1 MPTHSTYS
9 SSVEVATGAVL
20 SYGFDFYLNG
30 VIPLEIERLWFSDSD
45 FSGRLGYGVHSIF
58 DVQLKIDEESIG
70 LLTKEGDSISF
81 PRFFSPE
88 ETYLNIAEQMEAR
101 CTAEG
106 ECYIWN
112 RKEDLYY
119 STLPKKKMK
128 RKTLSIQKKQIWHYI
143 MPI

>member
-9 SSVEVATGAVL
+9 SSVDVATGAVL

-101 CTAEG
+101 CTTEG
-106 ECYIWN
+106 EYYIWN
-112 RKEDLYY
+112 RMVIEQVQN
-119 STLPKKKMK
+119 TF
-128 RKTLSIQKKQIWHYI
+128 KQIQEVFK
-143 MPI
+143 MPLLQQITLIE

>member
-9 SSVEVATGAVL
+9 SSVDVATGAVL

-45 FSGRLGYGVHSIF
+45 FSGRLGYGVHSIL
-58 DVQLKIDEESIG
+58 DIQLKIDEESIG

-88 ETYLNIAEQMEAR
+88 ETYLNIAEQMEAH
-101 CTAEG
+101 CTAERVLYL
-106 ECYIWN
+106 EPQRRPVLLLYQ
-112 RKEDLYY
+112 RK
-119 STLPKKKMK
+119 K
-128 RKTLSIQKKQIWHYI
+128 
-143 MPI
+143 

>member
-1 MPTHSTYS
+1 MPTHSTYF
-9 SSVEVATGAVL
+9 SSVDV

-58 DVQLKIDEESIG
+58 DVQFKIDEESIG

-101 CTAEG
+101 CTAER
-106 ECYIWN
+106 EYYIWN

-119 STLPKKKMK
+119 YFTKEKNEEKNTFYTKEADMALYNADLN
-128 RKTLSIQKKQIWHYI
+128 RY
-143 MPI
+143 